1 MRHKTALTMAASVVG
16 VMLAGSAVLAA
27 NMGILSESAEL
38 GSLDPLATTTNT
50 TASASAIELTS
61 TIGSTT
67 IPGELVAYQVQG
79 VGVVTLLRNDD
90 VLTVDSVDVG
100 DSWTWESKPDPEHPG
115 GIILVFTSTGQS
127 IEFTA
132 WIEDGQVMV
141 TVEEVADDSVAQD
154 DDGQDDSSEDHE
166 GEEDDD

>member
-38 GSLDPLATTTNT
+38 GSLDPLATTPST
-50 TASASAIELTS
+50 TAPAS
-61 TIGSTT
+61 TIESTT
-67 IPGELVAYQVQG
+67 IPGELVAYQVEG
-79 VGVVTLLRNDD
+79 VGIVTLLRNED
-90 VLTVDSVDVG
+90 VLTVDSVDV
-100 DSWTWESKPDPEHPG
+100 DDAWTWESKPDPEHPG
-115 GIILVFTSTGQS
+115 GIILVFTSAEQT

-132 WIEDGQVMV
+132 WVEDGQVMV
-141 TVEEVADDSVAQD
+141 TVEEVADDSVVQD
-154 DDGQDDSSEDHE
+154 DDESEDDSSEDHE